1 MHPLVWKFK
10 CYSQFFSVVVCKLLS
25 LNQVDLVKGMTKDL
39 FWADWVSRKDISLI
53 VGPPMMAAIV
63 QAKWTNFNRHLL
75 PQLLQSIFIQ
85 LCTSLAE

>member
-1 MHPLVWKFK
+1 M
-10 CYSQFFSVVVCKLLS
+10 
-25 LNQVDLVKGMTKDL
+25 GMIKDL

-53 VGPPMMAAIV
+53 VGPPMMAPIV

-85 LCTSLAE
+85 LYT

>member
-10 CYSQFFSVVVCKLLS
+10 FQFFSVVVCKLLS
-25 LNQVDLVKGMTKDL
+25 LNQVDLVMGMIKDL

-75 PQLLQSIFIQ
+75 LQLLQSIFIQ
-85 LCTSLAE
+85 LCTSHAE